1 MPLHPAAPEGLDGLA
16 AAYAHTVQAI
26 SDLGHSL
33 RPGDEE
39 RPTACPGWTVR
50 DQFAHVVSLE
60 AWVQGEAVPDVDLGE
75 LGDRGDRGDRPPVE
89 GINAVV
95 ERFLASRRGRSL
107 AELLEE
113 LDELVA
119 DQVHHLGADSTSPD
133 EPRIGPFGPTTL
145 LGLMESRVLDLW
157 VHEQDIR
164 EAIGRP
170 GNLDGP
176 AAAHT
181 VRMLFDALPRLV
193 ARRAGVPAG
202 HAVILDL
209 TGPVVG
215 RAGVRVEERDG
226 KPLGTP
232 LFTGDAEHHVDLSTT
247 TITMSTQAATR
258 RCAGRVST
266 DDTHHV
272 VHGDPEIARRVLDAL
287 VITP

>member
-1 MPLHPAAPEGLDGLA
+1 MSLHPSAPEGLDGLT
-16 AAYAHTVQAI
+16 AAYVHTVQAI

-39 RPTACPGWTVR
+39 RETSCPGWTVL

-60 AWVQGEAVPDVDLGE
+60 AWVQGESVPDVDVS
-75 LGDRGDRGDRPPVE
+75 DREPLHGV
-89 GINAVV
+89 NAIV
-95 ERFLASRRGRSL
+95 ERFLDSRRGRSL
-107 AELLEE
+107 PELLEE
-113 LDELVA
+113 LDALVA
-119 DQVHHLGADSTSPD
+119 DQVRHLGADTTSPD
-133 EPRIGPFGPTTL
+133 EPRVGPHGPTTL
-145 LGLMESRVLDLW
+145 EGLMGNRVFDLW

-181 VRMLFDALPRLV
+181 VRVLFDALPRLV
-193 ARRAGVPAG
+193 ARRAEVPAG
-202 HAVILDL
+202 QAVILDL

-226 KPLGTP
+226 RPHGIP
-232 LFTGDAEHHVDLSTT
+232 LFSGDTEQHADVTTT
-247 TITMSTQAATR
+247 TITMSTRAATR

-266 DDTHHV
+266 EETRHTV
-272 VHGDPEIARRVLDAL
+272 TGDADLAGRVLDAL
-287 VITP
+287 VIAP

>member
-1 MPLHPAAPEGLDGLA
+1 MSLHPAAPEGLDELT

-39 RPTACPGWTVR
+39 RPSACPGWTVL

-60 AWVQGEAVPDVDLGE
+60 AWVQGEAVPEVDVRAD
-75 LGDRGDRGDRPPVE
+75 VQ
-89 GINAVV
+89 GINEVV
-95 ERFLASRRGRSL
+95 ERFLESRRGRSL

-113 LDELVA
+113 LDGLVA
-119 DQVHHLGADSTSPD
+119 DQVHHLGADTTSPE

-181 VRMLFDALPRLV
+181 VRLLFDALPRLV
-193 ARRAGVPAG
+193 ARRAGVPVG

-226 KPLGTP
+226 RPHGTP
-232 LFTGDAEHHVDLSTT
+232 LFSGDPEHHVDVIRT

-266 DDTHHV
+266 DDTHYV
-272 VHGDPEIARRVLDAL
+272 VHGDEDIARRVLDAL